1 METHNNKDDHHQKQQ
16 QTHKHLHTQQ
26 ETNIHT
32 KTNQSRT
39 ISTSIERNDYEEYVQ
54 KHAFITKTCTRIRY
68 REPEGAT
75 PYHTRKHVTGKE
87 TKRGAGTQQSTTNQH
102 TENIYGPDSEDST

>member
-1 METHNNKDDHHQKQQ
+1 MKTHNNKDDHHQKQQ

-26 ETNIHT
+26 ETNIH
-32 KTNQSRT
+32 KT

-75 PYHTRKHVTGKE
+75 PDHMRKHLTGKE
-87 TKRGAGTQQSTTNQH
+87 TKKGAGTQQSTTNQH